1 MGINK
6 NELTLEQIRKAMD
19 CETAKE
25 LMEYAKSEGMDIT
38 EEEAEAYLD
47 ELSDIEL
54 DKETLDKVA
63 GGYNVCENYGKACP
77 SYINVG

>member
-6 NELTLEQIRKAMD
+6 NELTAEQIRKAMECKD
-19 CETAKE
+19 AAE
-25 LMEYAKSEGMDIT
+25 LMEFAKNEGFDIT
-38 EEEAEAYLD
+38 KEEAEAYLE

-54 DKETLDKVA
+54 DKENLDKVA
-63 GGYNVCENYGKACP
+63 GGYDICENYGKACP

>member
-6 NELTLEQIRKAMD
+6 NELTGEQIRKAME
-19 CETAKE
+19 CEDAKE
-25 LMEYAKSEGMDIT
+25 LMEFTKSEGFDIT
-38 EEEAEAYLD
+38 QEEAEAYLE

-54 DKETLDKVA
+54 DEENLDKVA
-63 GGYNVCENYGKACP
+63 GGINYCENYGKACP